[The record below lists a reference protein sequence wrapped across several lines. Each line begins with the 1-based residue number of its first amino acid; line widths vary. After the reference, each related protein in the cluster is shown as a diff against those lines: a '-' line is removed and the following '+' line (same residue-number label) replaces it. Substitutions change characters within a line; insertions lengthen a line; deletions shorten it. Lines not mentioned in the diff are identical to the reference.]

1 MNIGRVSIFLLV
13 LIVAL
18 PIINAHGE
26 DVDSSR
32 EIADGNEVQKFQA
45 NSIKIVII
53 ASAIILA
60 LILISLFVKNKPES
74 LKIILFS
81 SILVVVL
88 LATFYVAYMTITI
101 NLVSETKGP
110 VHWHADFGIYE
121 CGERLDLIDP
131 QGASNR
137 VGTSVFHEHA
147 DNRIHVEGVI
157 IDKRDADLHNFFR
170 VIGGELTNTKL
181 KLATNTGIVEVNDGD
196 LCNGKQG
203 KLQGFV
209 YKTEGSK
216 YHQFKLDKIQ
226 DYILSPH
233 QLVPPG
239 DCIIIEFDEEKERTE
254 NICETYRISIEKG
267 EIIGS

>member
-13 LIVAL
+13 LIVVL
-18 PIINAHGE
+18 PIINAHEG
-26 DVDSSR
+26 DVDPAG
-32 EIADGNEVQKFQA
+32 EITDGNEVQKFQE
-45 NSIKIVII
+45 NSIKIIII
-53 ASAIILA
+53 ASVIVIA
-60 LILISLFVKNKPES
+60 LILISLFVKTKPES

-88 LATFYVAYMTITI
+88 LATFYVTYMTIAI

-110 VHWHADFGIYE
+110 VHWHADFGIYK
-121 CGERLDLIDP
+121 CGERLDLVDP
-131 QGASNR
+131 QGVSNR
-137 VGTSVFHEHA
+137 IGTSVFHEHG

-181 KLATNTGIVEVNDGD
+181 KLATNTGMLEVNNGD
-196 LCNGKQG
+196 LCNGKPG

-216 YHQFKLDKIQ
+216 YDQLKMDKLQ
-226 DYILSPH
+226 DYILNPY

-239 DCIIIEFDEEKERTE
+239 DCIIIEFDEEKEKTE
-254 NICETYRISIEKG
+254 NICETYRIAIEKG
-267 EIIGS
+267 EIFGG